1 MVEKKLPLVTFMIY
15 NLNHFSGLIVNLFYL
30 PKFLFRARIFRRN
43 LSIIS
48 LTKTGTSEKEMF
60 NEEEDINREIKI
72 SMGGPWKR
80 SYILKS
86 LPNQNSPDRCWKKNY
101 KGIIKRKVFFITWTA
116 VPGSLNLR
124 KIQFFLMKELEMEFS
139 LKRFLVLF
147 LNK

>member
-1 MVEKKLPLVTFMIY
+1 
-15 NLNHFSGLIVNLFYL
+15 
-30 PKFLFRARIFRRN
+30 
-43 LSIIS
+43 
-48 LTKTGTSEKEMF
+48 MF

-86 LPNQNSPDRCWKKNY
+86 LQNQKSPDRCWKKNY

-124 KIQFFLMKELEMEFS
+124 KIQFFLMKELEMEDS

-147 LNK
+147 LNKQQIICWDSASLLTPYF